1 MPNKLVVAMECPAL
15 RKIQLK
21 LLSLFLLAFAAASAS
36 YSVGAQTIRI
46 GAPLALSGGLADE
59 GKKQQAAY
67 ELWLERIN
75 AAGGINVGGK
85 KMKVEIITYDYQ
97 TSEQQLTEKLIVD
110 DKVDFMTAPFGSG
123 HTKVVAGVAE
133 RYGVPIIAVASAEPV
148 HNQGYKNL
156 FGTLAPSGGLVDSM
170 YTYVK
175 DKAPNIKKIA
185 IVGRDDVFP
194 KILATLMA
202 TGAPKYGYQVVHQS
216 LYPVNALDHSSAITA
231 IKAAAPDWVYVTGYT
246 KDLVLFRKQMS
257 DLRLEVPMITMVT
270 GPAYREF
277 VEGLG
282 ALAENVTSATWWHYA
297 TPYKGDDV
305 FGTTQVFFDAVKKKT
320 GQDPDYV
327 HASSA
332 AALIALQKAI
342 EKAGTLD
349 RAKVRQAL
357 TELNIMTF
365 YGPIKF
371 REDGMNSVRNLPII
385 QVQAGKPVV
394 LYPPEVRQGELR
406 LLKN

>member
-1 MPNKLVVAMECPAL
+1 MYQATQFPL
-15 RKIQLK
+15 RKALAAI
-21 LLSLFLLAFAAASAS
+21 SLGAALYWTGGAT
-36 YSVGAQTIRI
+36 AQTVKI

-67 ELWLERIN
+67 DLWLERVN

-85 KMKVEIITYDYQ
+85 RLKAQLVTYDYQ
-97 TSEQQLTEKLIVD
+97 TNEQRAQQLAEKLIVD
-110 DKVDFMTAPFGSG
+110 DKVNFMTAPFGSG

-133 RYGVPIIAVASAEPV
+133 RYGVPIMAVASAEPV

-156 FGTLAPSGGLVDSM
+156 FGTLAPSAGLVDSM
-170 YTYVK
+170 YGYVK
-175 DKAPNIKKIA
+175 ERAASVKKIA

-194 KILATLMA
+194 KTMATLMVG
-202 TGAPKYGYQVVHQS
+202 GAPRYGMQVVHQS
-216 LYPVNALDHSSAITA
+216 LYPVGALDHASAITA
-231 IKAAAPDWVYVTGYT
+231 IKAAAPDWIYVTGYT

-257 DLRLEVPMITMVT
+257 DLKVDAQIITMVT

-277 VEGLG
+277 VDSLG
-282 ALAENVTSATWWHYA
+282 PLAENVTSATWWHHA
-297 TPYKGDDV
+297 TPFKGDDV
-305 FGTTQVFFDAVKKKT
+305 FGTTQAFFNAVKNKT

-349 RAKVRQAL
+349 RDKVRQAL
-357 TELNIMTF
+357 TELQISTF

-371 REDGMNSVRNLPII
+371 REDGMNSVRDLPII
-385 QVQAGKPVV
+385 QVQGGKPVV
-394 LYPPEVRQGELR
+394 LYPREVRQGDLR
-406 LLKN
+406 MIKG

>member
-1 MPNKLVVAMECPAL
+1 MKRPVFGAALVAAA
-15 RKIQLK
+15 
-21 LLSLFLLAFAAASAS
+21 LSLASPSVLAQA
-36 YSVGAQTIRI
+36 VRI

-75 AAGGINVGGK
+75 AAGGIAVGGRK
-85 KMKVEIITYDYQ
+85 LKVELVTYDYQ
-97 TSEQQLTEKLIVD
+97 TNEQRAQQLAEKLITD
-110 DKVDFMTAPFGSG
+110 DKVDFLTAPFGSG

-156 FGTLAPSGGLVDSM
+156 FGTLAPSAGLVDSM
-170 YTYVK
+170 YGYVK
-175 DKAPNIKKIA
+175 EKAPAVKKIA
-185 IVGRDDVFP
+185 IVGREDVFP
-194 KILATLMA
+194 KIMATLMA
-202 TGAPKYGYQVVHQS
+202 GAAEKYGFQVVYQT
-216 LYPVNALDHSSAITA
+216 LYPVGALDHSTAITA
-231 IKAAAPDWVYVTGYT
+231 LRRAAPDWIYVTGYT

-257 DLRLEVPMITMVT
+257 DLKVSAPVITMVT

-277 VEGLG
+277 VDGLG
-282 ALAENVTSATWWHYA
+282 PLAENVTSATWWHYA

-305 FGTTQVFFDAVKKKT
+305 FGTTQAFFDAVKKKT

-332 AALIALQKAI
+332 AALISLQKAI
-342 EKAGTLD
+342 EKAGAVD

-357 TELNIMTF
+357 TELQINTF

-371 REDGMNSVRNLPII
+371 REDGMNSVRDLPII
-385 QVQAGKPVV
+385 QVQSGKPVV
-394 LYPPEVRQGELR
+394 LFPSPVKQGDLR
-406 LLKN
+406 LVR

>member
-1 MPNKLVVAMECPAL
+1 MKRPVLGAAL
-15 RKIQLK
+15 
-21 LLSLFLLAFAAASAS
+21 FAAVLSFATPPSL
-36 YSVGAQTIRI
+36 AQTVRI

-75 AAGGINVGGK
+75 AAGGIAVGGK
-85 KMKVEIITYDYQ
+85 KMKVELVTYDYQ
-97 TSEQQLTEKLIVD
+97 TNEQRAQQLAEKLITD
-110 DKVDFMTAPFGSG
+110 DKVDFLTAPFGSG

-156 FGTLAPSGGLVDSM
+156 FGTLAPSAGLVDSM
-170 YTYVK
+170 YGYVK
-175 DKAPNIKKIA
+175 EKAPAVKKIA
-185 IVGRDDVFP
+185 IVGREDVFP
-194 KILATLMA
+194 KIMATLMA
-202 TGAPKYGYQVVHQS
+202 GAAEKYGFQVVYQT
-216 LYPVNALDHSSAITA
+216 LYPVGALDHATAITA
-231 IKAAAPDWVYVTGYT
+231 LRKAAPDWIYVTGYT

-257 DLRLEVPMITMVT
+257 DLKVTAPVITMVT

-277 VEGLG
+277 VDGLG
-282 ALAENVTSATWWHYA
+282 PLAENVTSATWWHYA

-305 FGTTQVFFDAVKKKT
+305 FGTTQAFFDAVKKKT

-332 AALIALQKAI
+332 AALISLQKAI
-342 EKAGTLD
+342 EKAGAVD

-357 TELNIMTF
+357 TELQINTF

-371 REDGMNSVRNLPII
+371 REDGMNSVRDLPII

-394 LYPPEVRQGELR
+394 LFPAAVKQGDLR
-406 LLKN
+406 LVR